1 MKKYFYLLALLIV
14 GVSCTKK
21 EQKEEKTP
29 VKEVGKVNFF
39 METSAS
45 MAGYFNGSTEFVKDI
60 PNLLVDIEGKETF
73 GKGPLKLYYV
83 ADSLTPYTGSTQD
96 FIREISTTKVANEKS
111 SEMHRILEMIA
122 SKTDSND
129 ISLFVSDCILSYPD
143 NVIKTN
149 SEINKQK
156 APGELKALVK
166 STFLKLKRDNI
177 SASLYGFNSAFFG
190 NYYTYQNAK
199 LKLDGQER
207 PYYLW
212 VIGNKELVS
221 KFNKKLADLNNF
233 KPVLDLNFG
242 LFDETIDDFETFF
255 TYEREGEWKVDDK
268 GIADLK
274 ASKKK
279 PSAFAIAVDL
289 SALPS
294 SISTPDYL
302 NQHLK
307 TSSENLDF
315 KIKNIL
321 LTKDLDKS
329 NLKPREKEYLEDN
342 THVIVIEVSDI
353 YKDNAKIDLKLPL
366 VYDNGYKALST
377 MDDRELDSIPGKT
390 FAFEHLIDGVREAYE
405 NSNDNFIHISIPV
418 KK

>member
-1 MKKYFYLLALLIV
+1 MKKYFYLLALIIV
-14 GVSCTKK
+14 TLSCGEKK
-21 EQKEEKTP
+21 QKEEKAP
-29 VKEVGKVNFF
+29 DKKIGKVNFF

-45 MAGYFNGSTEFVKDI
+45 MAGYFSGSTEFVKDI
-60 PNLLVDIEGKETF
+60 PNLLVDIEGKESF
-73 GKGPLKLYYV
+73 GNGPLKIYYV
-83 ADSLTPYTGSTQD
+83 ADSLIPYKGSTKD
-96 FIREISTTKVANEKS
+96 FIREISTTKVAGEKS
-111 SEMHRILEMIA
+111 SEMHKILEMIA

-143 NVIKTN
+143 NVIKSN

-166 STFLKLKRDNI
+166 STFLNLKKDSI
-177 SASLYGFNSAFFG
+177 SASLYGFNSSFFG

-199 LKLDGQER
+199 LKLNGQER

-212 VIGNKELVS
+212 VIGNKELVG
-221 KFNKKLADLNNF
+221 KFNKKLADLNDF

-242 LFDETIDDFETFF
+242 LFDKTIDYFETFF
-255 TYEREGEWKVDDK
+255 AYERVGNWKAENE
-268 GIADLK
+268 GIADLE

-279 PSAFAIAVDL
+279 PSSFAIAVDL
-289 SALPS
+289 SALPN
-294 SISTPDYL
+294 SISEPDYL
-302 NQHLK
+302 NKHLK

-315 KIKNIL
+315 RIKNIL
-321 LTKDLDKS
+321 LTKDLDKFK
-329 NLKPREKEYLEDN
+329 LKPREKEYLEDN
-342 THVIVIEVSDI
+342 THVIIIEVSDI
-353 YKDNAKIDLKLPL
+353 YKDKGSIDLKLPL
-366 VYDNGYKALST
+366 VYDNGYKAMST
-377 MDDRELDSIPGKT
+377 MDDRNLDSIPGKT

>member
-1 MKKYFYLLALLIV
+1 MKKYLYLLALLIV
-14 GVSCTKK
+14 VFSCSKK
-21 EQKEEKTP
+21 EHKEEKVP
-29 VKEVGKVNFF
+29 DKEVGKVNFF

-60 PNLLVDIEGKETF
+60 PNLLVDIEGKESF

-83 ADSLTPYTGSTQD
+83 ADSLTPYTGSTKD

-143 NVIKTN
+143 NVIKAN

-242 LFDETIDDFETFF
+242 LFDKTIDDFETFF
-255 TYEREGEWKVDDK
+255 TYEKSGEWQPKDKEISELKV
-268 GIADLK
+268 
-274 ASKKK
+274 SKKN
-279 PSAFAIAVDL
+279 PAVFAIAVDL
-289 SALPS
+289 SSLPN
-294 SISTPDYL
+294 SISSPDYL
-302 NQHLK
+302 IKHFK
-307 TSSENLDF
+307 TSSENLEF
-315 KIKNIL
+315 RIKKIL
-321 LTKDLDKS
+321 RTEEVDKS
-329 NLKPREKEYLEDN
+329 NLKREKGFLTN
-342 THVIVIEVSDI
+342 NSHVIVIEVLDL
-353 YKDNAKIDLKLPL
+353 YKDKGSIDLKLPL
-366 VYDNGYKALST
+366 VYDNGYKAMST
-377 MDDRELDSIPGKT
+377 MDDRNLDSIPGKT

>member
-1 MKKYFYLLALLIV
+1 MKKYFYLLALLFLA
-14 GVSCTKK
+14 VSCSKK
-21 EQKEEKTP
+21 EHKEEKEP
-29 VKEVGKVNFF
+29 VKEVGKINFF

-45 MAGYFNGSTEFVKDI
+45 MAGYFSGSTQFVKDI
-60 PNLLVDIEGKETF
+60 PNLLVDIEGKESF
-73 GKGPLKLYYV
+73 GKGPLKIYYV
-83 ADSLTPYTGSTQD
+83 ADSLTPYKGSTKD
-96 FIREISTTKVANEKS
+96 FIREISTTKVAGEKS
-111 SEMHRILEMIA
+111 SEMHKILEMIA

-177 SASLYGFNSAFFG
+177 SASLYGFNSAFYG
-190 NYYTYQNAK
+190 NYYTYQNTK

-221 KFNKKLADLNNF
+221 KFNKNLADLNNF

-242 LFDETIDDFETFF
+242 LFDKTIEDFETFY
-255 TYEREGEWKVDDK
+255 TYERVGNWKAEDK
-268 GIADLK
+268 SISDLE
-274 ASKKK
+274 AIKKK
-279 PSAFAIAVDL
+279 PSTFAIAVDL
-289 SALPS
+289 SALPN
-294 SISTPDYL
+294 SISAPDYL
-302 NQHLK
+302 TQHLK
-307 TSSENLDF
+307 TSSENLEF

-329 NLKPREKEYLEDN
+329 VLKPREKEFLENN

-353 YKDNAKIDLKLPL
+353 YKDKGNIDLKLPL
-366 VYDNGYKALST
+366 VYDNGYKAMSI
-377 MDDRELDSIPGKT
+377 MDDRNLDSIPGKT

>member
-14 GVSCTKK
+14 AFSCSKK
-21 EQKEEKTP
+21 EHKEEKVP
-29 VKEVGKVNFF
+29 DKEVGKINFF

-60 PNLLVDIEGKETF
+60 PNLLVDIEGKESF
-73 GKGPLKLYYV
+73 GKSPLKLYYV
-83 ADSLTPYTGSTQD
+83 ADSLTPYTGSTKD

-190 NYYTYQNAK
+190 NYYTYQNTK

-242 LFDETIDDFETFF
+242 LFDKTIDDFETFF

-279 PSAFAIAVDL
+279 PSVFAIAVDL
-289 SALPS
+289 SALPM
-294 SISTPDYL
+294 SISAPDYL

-329 NLKPREKEYLEDN
+329 KLKPREKEYLEDN

-353 YKDNAKIDLKLPL
+353 YKDNAKIELKLPL
-366 VYDNGYKALST
+366 VYDNGYKAMST
-377 MDDRELDSIPGKT
+377 MDDREFDSIPGKT

>member
-1 MKKYFYLLALLIV
+1 MKKYFYLVALFAV
-14 GVSCTKK
+14 AFSCTKK
-21 EQKEEKTP
+21 KTEQEKTP
-29 VKEVGKVNFF
+29 ERQVGKVNFF
-39 METSAS
+39 METSGS
-45 MAGYFNGSTEFVKDI
+45 MAGYFNGSTDFVKVI
-60 PNLLVDIEGKETF
+60 PNLLVDIEGKESF
-73 GKGPLKLYYV
+73 GKAPLKLYYV
-83 ADSLTPYTGSTQD
+83 ADSLTPYTGSTKD

-111 SEMHRILEMIA
+111 SEMHKILEMIA

-199 LKLDGQER
+199 IKLDGQER

-212 VIGNKELVS
+212 VIGNKELVE

-242 LFDETIDDFETFF
+242 LFEKTIEDFETFY
-255 TYEREGEWKVDDK
+255 TYEREGNWKAENK
-268 GIADLK
+268 GISDLEVT
-274 ASKKK
+274 KKK
-279 PSAFAIAVDL
+279 PSSFAIAVDL
-289 SALPS
+289 SALPN
-294 SISTPDYL
+294 SISAPEYL
-302 NQHLK
+302 SKHLK
-307 TSSENLDF
+307 TSSENLEF
-315 KIKNIL
+315 KVKNVL
-321 LTKDLDKS
+321 LAKDLDKTK
-329 NLKPREKEYLEDN
+329 LKPREKEYLEKN
-342 THVIVIEVSDI
+342 THVIVIEILDL
-353 YKDNAKIDLKLPL
+353 YKDKGSVDLKLPL
-366 VYDNGYKALST
+366 VYDNNYKTMST
-377 MDDRELDSIPGKT
+377 MDDRILDSIPGKT